1 MKPHRTRSFM
11 SINRAERRFHDP
23 WGNKNGNKF
32 GRIINLQ
39 YLVAQVEIDSYFSG
53 ASVNRALWNLD
64 KPRMLEHNFGR
75 FVRTN
80 RRVEKLRR

>member
-1 MKPHRTRSFM
+1 MT
-11 SINRAERRFHDP
+11 INSKERRLHDP
-23 WGNKNGNKF
+23 WGNKNGNRF

-39 YLVAQVEIDSYFSG
+39 YLVAQVELDSYFAG
-53 ASVNRALWNLD
+53 ASVNKELWHID
-64 KPRMLEHNFGR
+64 KLRLLEHNFGR